1 MGGEMEG
8 AGDRATSGDS
18 WDCSGE
24 RRGSSGTVKLA
35 KREWKC
41 AGEVAYSGA
50 PKREGREC
58 PSGGR
63 YCAPNSGELAYLL
76 K

>member
-1 MGGEMEG
+1 MGGETEG
-8 AGDRATSGDS
+8 AGDRAISGDS

-35 KREWKC
+35 NREWKC

-50 PKREGREC
+50 PNKGGRD
-58 PSGGR
+58 SGGR
-63 YCAPNSGELAYLL
+63 YCAPNSGEFAYLL